1 MDTRLKA
8 LAVDSGK
15 GVRERNPLSAV
26 SCVVA
31 VIVMVVATTFWA
43 LLNSG
48 TATPALANSETTI
61 QATVLSIDVAD
72 ARSPIDASED
82 ILESGRCW
90 LVKVAVKG
98 RVPGLDFAP
107 DQSLNLLVHSPSATL
122 GVSGKGEVCTVRLRP
137 TSTPAEFLGG
147 PGRFGAAAE
156 VPDTTH
162 RRFSIL
168 TIP

>member
-8 LAVDSGK
+8 LAVDSRN
-15 GVRERNPLSAV
+15 GVRERNPLFAV

-31 VIVMVVATTFWA
+31 VIVMVIFTTFWA

-48 TATPALANSETTI
+48 TASTALPNSETTI

-72 ARSPIDASED
+72 ARLPIDASED
-82 ILESGRCW
+82 ILEPGRCW

-98 RVPGLDFAP
+98 RFPGLDFAR

-137 TSTPAEFLGG
+137 TLTPTEFLNG
-147 PGRFGAAAE
+147 PGRSIVPAE
-156 VPDTTH
+156 IPDTTH